1 VTTRPARQPKGI
13 NSIEVGFRLLQ
24 QIIASDRPLPLSR
37 IALAASMSPSKA
49 RLYLVSYIKTGLVTQ
64 TAGEGYYTLGPAA
77 LRMGFEAIRRLDLMH
92 VAQQCAADLVERAP
106 VTILLS
112 VWGSHGPTV
121 VARLSGSAFTEIDFR
136 VGAHLPLTWGA
147 TGRVFLAFTPRK
159 ISKPRLDK
167 ELRSLSQSR
176 SALAI
181 SRSKLETIL
190 ETVRRQGLET
200 VIPVRLSS
208 GMALEGHAAVAAPVL
223 NSQGKL
229 ALVMTA
235 LFPTNG
241 RGKSIDEVKTLLLT
255 TARTAS
261 AIGGWHEKLAEVA

>member
-1 VTTRPARQPKGI
+1 
-13 NSIEVGFRLLQ
+13 
-24 QIIASDRPLPLSR
+24 
-37 IALAASMSPSKA
+37 
-49 RLYLVSYIKTGLVTQ
+49 
-64 TAGEGYYTLGPAA
+64 
-77 LRMGFEAIRRLDLMH
+77 
-92 VAQQCAADLVERAP
+92 
-106 VTILLS
+106 
-112 VWGSHGPTV
+112 
-121 VARLSGSAFTEIDFR
+121 
-136 VGAHLPLTWGA
+136 
-147 TGRVFLAFTPRK
+147 
-159 ISKPRLDK
+159 
-167 ELRSLSQSR
+167 
-176 SALAI
+176 LAI